1 METNRKYLVAV
12 ALLAV
17 LAVVFGLAGTSAPMQ
32 GPVSQQQESSTDS
45 VTHFMNPPTF
55 DSGWVDIMDKRGQYF
70 NIGHYSLTTDVTVDL
85 TGRTTIDGGIHQ
97 EHLGGTGY
105 TRDWNRTHSVSE
117 DPVEGTIFP
126 DVGHSVVQT
135 ADGGY
140 AIAGYQEDPYDPE
153 AHVSAWLV
161 KTDWVGNIQWNRTY
175 TGGPYQFP
183 TGAVYSVVQTFDGGY
198 ALAGRASE
206 EGQDWFWLLKTDSAG
221 YMEWE
226 AYDRTEGTAYSV
238 VQTFDGG
245 YALAGTDGQY
255 FYLVKRDPTGAFQWD
270 QTYGVGGDVARSVVQ
285 TLDGGYAL
293 AGYTGSGAGA
303 NDFWL
308 VKTDSAGNMQ
318 WNQTYGG
325 VYDECAYSV
334 VQTVDG
340 GYALAGYTTYYG
352 DENYFTD
359 FLLVKTDSEGNV
371 MWSNSYGTSTPGK
384 VTRDDVA
391 YSMVQTQDEG
401 YIMVGSTEI
410 SPYWEDS
417 PSDLWL
423 VKINPETG
431 LVMTGLNNWNITLYR
446 GRTDP
451 YWNYVRVR
459 IWTIEEPTWMF
470 GDINQNGIVDIQDL
484 AIVAQNYGKTF
495 SLLSLTG
502 IIAVA
507 GVHQYK
513 KRKQPN

>member
-1 METNRKYLVAV
+1 
-12 ALLAV
+12 
-17 LAVVFGLAGTSAPMQ
+17 
-32 GPVSQQQESSTDS
+32 
-45 VTHFMNPPTF
+45 
-55 DSGWVDIMDKRGQYF
+55 
-70 NIGHYSLTTDVTVDL
+70 IGHYSLTTDVTVDL

-340 GYALAGYTTYYG
+340 GYALAGWYLTAGDMWLFKTDSAGNMEWNQIIGGVYDECAYSVVQTVDGGYALAGYTTYYG